1 MSGCKPDQPY
11 YDTILKYSGRISL
24 LVLLTI
30 YIRAA
35 SRGVLF
41 TNPDWTISNVMIYDF
56 NQILTHC
63 ILFPCFLVICV
74 VYSLKRTV
82 VRIRLGSI
90 VAIVGGIGLIWNP
103 VTTNPKQ
110 HLICAFVVFLS
121 SYFWY
126 PECTVTQLNIF
137 LFSATFFFGGF
148 LMDNLMDNTNLSFV
162 KNEITSFIP
171 SIICMVGEYGIF
183 LTWGNMVQNPFL
195 NKNKK

>member
-74 VYSLKRTV
+74 VRV
-82 VRIRLGSI
+82 NRL
-90 VAIVGGIGLIWNP
+90 L
-103 VTTNPKQ
+103 
-110 HLICAFVVFLS
+110 
-121 SYFWY
+121 
-126 PECTVTQLNIF
+126 
-137 LFSATFFFGGF
+137 
-148 LMDNLMDNTNLSFV
+148 LM
-162 KNEITSFIP
+162 
-171 SIICMVGEYGIF
+171 
-183 LTWGNMVQNPFL
+183 W
-195 NKNKK
+195 